1 MQNMNDGF
9 AGSEKRASKRL
20 KANFTLIYQVNKP
33 PTVVMNIGY
42 GREIEALMLDL
53 SEGGMAILTNYDIP
67 KATVL
72 LIKFTLIN
80 RALEGD
86 NRIIKMNMTGVVC
99 YNSLS
104 ENEEHRLGI
113 HFMQISEKDRKAIVD
128 FIKLSSIKKI

>member
-1 MQNMNDGF
+1 MNNEF
-9 AGSEKRASKRL
+9 AGSEKRRSKRL
-20 KANFTLIYQVNKP
+20 KAHFTLIYQVNKP

-53 SEGGMAILTNYDIP
+53 SEGGMAIITNYDIP
-67 KATVL
+67 KDSVL

-86 NRIIKMNMTGVVC
+86 NRIIKMDMTGVVC

-113 HFMQISEKDRKAIVD
+113 HFTQISEKDRKAIMD
-128 FIKLSSIKKI
+128 FIKLTSIKKT